1 MLIVP
6 VSSDYNHDVV
16 HSLIQILPDKCD
28 SFLYYVNLLTYA
40 KQQIFQDRELLEDF
54 KFKYLLNVILSDK
67 GKESYSE
74 YDVRESYFYALIYF

>member
-1 MLIVP
+1 MLIES

-16 HSLIQILPDKCD
+16 HSLIQILSDKCD

-67 GKESYSE
+67 GIKKVTVSMM
-74 YDVRESYFYALIYF
+74 